1 MIGYAVLG
9 LIQGL
14 TEFLPV
20 SSSGHLV
27 LGERLLGLD
36 PPGVL
41 LEAFL
46 HIGTLGAVLWVFR
59 ADIAGLARGLTR
71 RGTIEH
77 RKEIGLIVA
86 GTVPIVVAGLL
97 FRSIADAVFSSLS
110 VVGGGLLFTAAALVA
125 AERLRART
133 GRRQLRFADSIL
145 VGVAQA
151 LALFPGVSRSGA
163 TIAAGM
169 SSGIE
174 PAHAARFSF
183 LLSIPALLG
192 AALLNLW
199 DVAAQG
205 GWSGDWG
212 GIALG
217 TAVAFIIGIAGVHA
231 LLAIVRRSRLWVFSI
246 YCACVGLTALLVGLL

>member
-1 MIGYAVLG
+1 MIGYALLG

-59 ADIAGLARGLTR
+59 ADVVELARSLTR
-71 RGTIEH
+71 RGTIER
-77 RKEIGLIVA
+77 RKEIGMIVA
-86 GTVPIVVAGLL
+86 GTVPIVVAGVL
-97 FRSIADAVFSSLS
+97 FRSVADVAFSSLS
-110 VVGGGLLFTAAALVA
+110 IVGGGLLFTALVLA
-125 AERLRART
+125 VGERFRARA
-133 GRRQLRFADSIL
+133 RRGQLRFSDSVI
-145 VGVAQA
+145 VGIAQA
-151 LALFPGVSRSGA
+151 LALLPGVSRSGV
-163 TIAAGM
+163 TISAGT
-169 SSGIE
+169 SGGLE
-174 PAHAARFSF
+174 PNRAARFSF

-192 AALLNLW
+192 AALLSLW
-199 DVAAQG
+199 DVSAGG

-217 TAVAFIIGIAGVHA
+217 TAVSFVVGIVGVRA

-246 YCACVGLTALLVGLL
+246 YCACVGLTALLFGRL